1 MTVRILDG
9 DVRDRLRDLPD
20 ASVQCCV
27 TSPPYYGLR
36 DYGVPG
42 QIGLEPTLAEYIANM
57 VAVFREV
64 RRVLRDD
71 GTLWLNIGDSYAA
84 ARGGT
89 HQPAETLAGGKN
101 GYMPDGKRVNR
112 GRGDTYNPTRDAAK
126 HGLKHKDLMMVPAR
140 LAIALQEPYY
150 VGKIKRIDDR
160 VWLAAMVDAE
170 GGMYIHKR
178 KAGQHAGDGYLR
190 QTDNYSPGLEVCNTH
205 KAIVDRCAEITG
217 VGSISV
223 HTEGRRQPLYRWH
236 VRSQQC
242 RDLTREIYPYLIGKQ
257 HQARLIIGCPTTG
270 KDAAAAHEAL
280 KLLHR
285 GSEVIVDF
293 RIPESLYDPGWF
305 LRSDI
310 VWAKPNPMPE
320 SVTDRP
326 TSAHEHIFLLTKSR
340 KYFYDADAIRTEPTE
355 ESVARL
361 DRADLR
367 EKPGWMEAFQGNPP
381 ARLRRDKQRGH
392 GRRHD
397 GFNDRWDAMPK
408 DEQQAM
414 GANARNVWTIATKP
428 FSEAHFATFPP
439 EIPER
444 CIKAGSRAGDTIL
457 DPFLGSGTTL
467 LVADR
472 LGRDGI
478 GIELNPTYAAMARR
492 RIEAD
497 CPMFAEV
504 CA

>member
-326 TSAHEHIFLLTKSR
+326 TSAHEHIFLLTRSR
-340 KYFYDADAIRTEPTE
+340 RYYYDADAIGERSVTVGDTRHLRTDNTQEFGRGGDDSRMRT
-355 ESVARL
+355 
-361 DRADLR
+361 
-367 EKPGWMEAFQGNPP
+367 GNPTGEF
-381 ARLRRDKQRGH
+381 R
-392 GRRHD
+392 
-397 GFNDRWDAMPK
+397 
-408 DEQQAM
+408 
-414 GANARNVWTIATKP
+414 NARNVWSIATMPYK
-428 FSEAHFATFPP
+428 EAHFATFPP
-439 EIPER
+439 ELPRR
-444 CIKAGSRAGDTIL
+444 CILAGSREGDTVL

-472 LGRDGI
+472 LGREGI